1 LIYNEKM
8 SKKYIFVIVSSFFF
22 LFGFFVVLL
31 VFNPTYTDTIVQFTT
46 EHRFVGPII
55 LILWR
60 ILGIIIPVVPAGVVS
75 FAVVPIFGW
84 VLTYLYTLT
93 GIIIGTSISFWLA
106 RKFREPLVARF
117 LPLQKIHKLE
127 DNISRKKEF
136 LAIVALRLFTAPVMD
151 FSSYI
156 AGLTKISFAKFFLA
170 TLIASVPDIGI
181 FYFGEELY
189 KRVFGKS
196 IAIAVAMLF
205 FIALSYF
212 LFRKIKSKE
221 N

>member
-1 LIYNEKM
+1 MN
-8 SKKYIFVIVSSFFF
+8 KKYIFTIVSILFF
-22 LFGFFVVLL
+22 LFGFFVILL
-31 VFNPTYTDTIVQFTT
+31 VFNPAYTDTIVQFTT
-46 EHRFVGPII
+46 EHKFIGPIF
-55 LILWR
+55 LIFWR
-60 ILGIIIPVVPAGVVS
+60 ILGIIVPAIPAGVVS
-75 FAVVPIFGW
+75 FTVVPIFGW
-84 VLTYLYTLT
+84 YLTYVYTLI
-93 GIIIGTSISFWLA
+93 GILIGTSLSFWLA

-127 DNISRKKEF
+127 NSLSHKKRF

-156 AGLTKISFAKFFLA
+156 AGLTKISFAKFFFA
-170 TLIASVPDIGI
+170 TIIASIPDIGI

-196 IAIAVAMLF
+196 IAIGVAVLF
-205 FIALSYF
+205 FLALSYF
-212 LFRKIKSKE
+212 LFRKYKNKE